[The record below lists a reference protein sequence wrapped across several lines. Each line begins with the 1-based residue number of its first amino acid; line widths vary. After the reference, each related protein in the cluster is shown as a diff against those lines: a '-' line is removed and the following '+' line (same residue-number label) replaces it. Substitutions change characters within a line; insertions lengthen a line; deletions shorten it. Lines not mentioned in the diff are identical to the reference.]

1 MMSDELKELLG
12 SSASSF
18 EENQEFIQ
26 SVIEVAGTTSLE
38 VVIPAVMCK
47 LGAKKPAAKKPAT
60 KKSK

>member
-1 MMSDELKELLG
+1 MSEELKELLG

-26 SVIEVAGTTSLE
+26 SVIDVAGASCLE

-47 LGAKKPAAKKPAT
+47 LSGRKSPAKKKPAAKQDK
-60 KKSK
+60 

>member
-1 MMSDELKELLG
+1 MSDELKELLG

-26 SVIEVAGTTSLE
+26 SVIEVAGASCLE

-47 LGAKKPAAKKPAT
+47 LSGKKAPAKKKPAK
-60 KKSK
+60 KKS